1 MGRRP
6 DKPEDPDIEFIAD
19 VKAREL
25 RFEEVPET
33 EVRFTNHPE
42 RESAW
47 GTDRVNLPYEVEP
60 GVTYR
65 DPTVRLRIATALADH
80 EPQTSKQKNGLER
93 PENSDVEAATT
104 KEKK

>member
-1 MGRRP
+1 MGGRP
-6 DKPEDPDIEFIAD
+6 DRPKDADIEFTAD

-33 EVRFTNHPE
+33 EVRFTTHPE
-42 RESAW
+42 RESAS
-47 GTDRVNLPYEVEP
+47 GTDRENLPREVEP

-65 DPTVRLRIATALADH
+65 NPTVRLRIATALA
-80 EPQTSKQKNGLER
+80 ELEQSG
-93 PENSDVEAATT
+93 PERSDESDVKAATT